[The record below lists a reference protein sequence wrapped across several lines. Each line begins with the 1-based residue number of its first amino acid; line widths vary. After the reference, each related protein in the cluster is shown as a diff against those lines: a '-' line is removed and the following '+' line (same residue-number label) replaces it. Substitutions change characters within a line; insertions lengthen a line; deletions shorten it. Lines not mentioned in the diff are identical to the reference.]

1 MVVYEPEDVHLVR
14 DLLQIQ
20 HRPLEE
26 VLQCLP
32 LRTDD
37 ELAELKEREQYHINL
52 NMTPMGRPVN
62 AHPQVRWK
70 QIEMI
75 VSNEEKESEHYPDSV
90 SDVGQVTS
98 RFYDGTSRYSFIAKE
113 NSGLTAIILTR

>member
-1 MVVYEPEDVHLVR
+1 MYEPEDVLLVR
-14 DLLQIQ
+14 DLLNLEN
-20 HRPLEE
+20 RPLNE

-37 ELAELKEREQYHINL
+37 ELTDLKERERYHVNL

-70 QIEMI
+70 QLEMI
-75 VSNEEKESEHYPDSV
+75 ANDDDKESVNDPEFLSE
-90 SDVGQVTS
+90 QAQTTN
-98 RFYDGTSRYSFIAKE
+98 RFNENSRYSFIAKE
-113 NSGLTAIILTR
+113 HSGT